1 MHSVRFCYRCYIYR
15 CYNDSREILAVPIIR
30 WIILQI
36 KEEKIN
42 SNWTISDLIDL
53 EYFLGAGSE
62 NDGEDPGF
70 DRSVYLSYADEQG
83 ETPRDD
89 ARGRR
94 DLIRYWLEKRRKREQ
109 AAQTGG
115 APLPGA
121 AFSEA
126 VRIAKIL
133 LAALAMI
140 FGAGLAWSLLSYTG
154 REPVNV
160 FTFLWV
166 LVVPQVGLL
175 LLLVLSVAV
184 QKAGAGK
191 APGLVY
197 PVLAGGIRALLQ
209 KTGRLA
215 EKKLDTQKK
224 NRIREVYFL
233 LGKTRTVYGSVFF
246 WPVFIAAQIAGVAF
260 NAGAAGA
267 LLIKVTITDLAFGWQ
282 TTLRLVPESVHRI
295 VEIIALPWSWLL
307 SPPTAHPGLEQIAGS
322 QMILKDGM
330 LHLATTDLVAWW
342 PFLLLAILCYG
353 LFPRLLLTAGG
364 ILMKRRALTGLGF
377 NHAVCDRLIMQMKTP
392 RLDTGGTPYQP
403 AGIRPEASETGEL
416 IPDTLGG
423 AAGDT
428 MPAIVVFPEEIADI
442 AGIGAGEPPEDLET
456 ALRKYLGVHCVAF
469 IAGEMDARE
478 DSRRVREALEHAPE
492 KTSPRIV
499 IIQEAWQPP
508 IRETLSWIRSIR
520 GAAGKSAGMIIALVG
535 KPAANTF
542 FTHPSETDGNTW
554 EKTIHRMDDPYIRT
568 EMLGEDPR

>member
-1 MHSVRFCYRCYIYR
+1 MTVAKMS
-15 CYNDSREILAVPIIR
+15 AVPIIR

-53 EYFLGAGSE
+53 EYFVGAERETG
-62 NDGEDPGF
+62 GEDPGF
-70 DRSVYLSYADEQG
+70 DRSVYLSYADQQG
-83 ETPRDD
+83 EAPRDD

-94 DLIRYWLEKRRKREQ
+94 DLIRYWLGKRRERE
-109 AAQTGG
+109 AGVQTEG

-166 LVVPQVGLL
+166 LVVPQMGLL
-175 LLLVLSVAV
+175 LLLILSVAAR
-184 QKAGAGK
+184 KAGAGK

-197 PVLAGGIRALLQ
+197 PVLSGGIRALLQ

-215 EKKLDTQKK
+215 EKKLDAQKK

-246 WPVFIAAQIAGVAF
+246 WPVFIAAQVAGVAF

-295 VEIIALPWSWLL
+295 VEVIALPWSWLL
-307 SPPTAHPGLEQIAGS
+307 SPPTAHPGLEQITGS

-342 PFLLLAILCYG
+342 PFLLLAVLCYG
-353 LFPRLLLTAGG
+353 LLPRLLLAIGG
-364 ILMKRRALTGLGF
+364 ALMKHRALAGLDF
-377 NHAVCDRLIMQMKTP
+377 SHAACDRLIMRMKTP
-392 RLDTGGTPYQP
+392 HLDTGGTPYRP
-403 AGIRPEASETGEL
+403 VAIRPEASETEEHA
-416 IPDTLGG
+416 PAVPGG
-423 AAGDT
+423 TAGDT
-428 MPAIVVFPEEIADI
+428 TPAIVIFPEEIADF
-442 AGIGAGEPPEDLET
+442 AGIGADEPREGLES
-456 ALRKYLGVHCVAF
+456 ALRKHLGIHCMEI

-478 DSRRVREALEHAPE
+478 DSRRVREALERIPE
-492 KTSPRIV
+492 KTRPRIV
-499 IIQEAWQPP
+499 IVQEAWQPP

-535 KPAANTF
+535 KPAADTY
-542 FTHPSETDGNTW
+542 FTRPSETDGNTW